1 MRFAGTK
8 RGIDDGLHTSAKL
21 EEFEYSVCTQKN
33 NEALQCYANPP
44 KPRRRR

>member
-21 EEFEYSVCTQKN
+21 EEFEYSVCTQKK
-33 NEALQCYANPP
+33 Q
-44 KPRRRR
+44 